1 MCREAFASIKLFII
15 GNIINQLLG
24 GFPSKAGI
32 RDGFAIHAA
41 ADLLAAFFDIA
52 FHHNTLNKLVNM
64 RVELTAVHN
73 LFGDTNLLLEL
84 FVGVVVINI
93 NNAGRIL

>member
-32 RDGFAIHAA
+32 RDGFAIHAVA
-41 ADLLAAFFDIA
+41 NFLVAFHKVAFYHHALYQFVNVGIKLPAVHHFFYNSDLLFI
-52 FHHNTLNKLVNM
+52 
-64 RVELTAVHN
+64 
-73 LFGDTNLLLEL
+73 LL
-84 FVGVVVINI
+84 
-93 NNAGRIL
+93 GRIAVIGINDCSGIF